1 MGIRSKLAFVVVAA
15 ALVAAACT
23 SSSGQQA
30 GGPSGSSTGGSRP
43 AVDTGAQT
51 TSPAFKVTPGVE
63 QLTITEAKPK
73 TPITLVGADNR
84 KILTLVT
91 DDKGQ
96 AVFSYVPNDYSTFE
110 TGNGKGLPTTDGQ
123 PLKKGTYSVRDE
135 SASPVQ
141 SSGAVEVLGRDDHP
155 PTSLYEQQKIDG
167 VPWQVLGS
175 PMAGHQ
181 AEEGFGYI
189 KMRDGV
195 ELSAMV
201 RLPDPRIYGDG
212 PYPTV
217 IEYSGYSPSDP
228 KSPQPGSMIATAFGF
243 ATVGVNM
250 RGTGCSGGVFDVFTP
265 QQQADGYDVVEA
277 VARQPWVKGNKV
289 GMVGLSYSGISQL
302 YVASTR
308 PPSLAAI
315 TPLSVIEDSWKMVYP
330 GGIYNAG
337 FTKQWLEERNRQ
349 AKSGGQSWTQRQ
361 IDGGDQTCA
370 KNQDIRS
377 QNIDFQELTKGLE
390 FRPPD
395 ADARDLSI
403 LVKDIDVPVYL
414 TGAGQD
420 EQTGPRFATM
430 LQSFTSTDK
439 AKFVLFN
446 GHHPDGYAPTNL
458 TRWLEFLQL
467 YVGKQVPKVNDVVRQ
482 GSAAQFED
490 AFGAPG
496 LALGPDRFADLQ
508 PDQYQQA
515 LARWEADPKV
525 TVRFEAGAADGSV
538 PGAPVGRF
546 EAGFSQWPPKEV
558 QPWTLYFGPDGALTT
573 DKPTAA
579 GADKFQFD
587 PEAGPIGYASA
598 NAYDFQK
605 PTVKADWTQTPDGKG
620 LSYVTA
626 PLTQDTIIAGAGH
639 VDLWMK
645 SDAPDAVVE
654 VVLSEITP
662 DGTEFRI
669 QNGLLR
675 AGDRKVDPAR
685 SDDIAIQQTFRKEDY
700 QPLPAGEYTKVQV
713 PIFPVAAPL
722 RAGSKL
728 RVQVNTPGRD
738 LPLWFFENPDF
749 GNPTAWQTISRSPD
763 QASSIVLPVLP
774 AGQVAV
780 PAGHPPCPS
789 LRGQVCRPYAATTN
803 TAATP

>member
-1 MGIRSKLAFVVVAA
+1 MSARHRIVIGALALGLLAG
-15 ALVAAACT
+15 ACT
-23 SSSGQQA
+23 SSTSA
-30 GGPSGSSTGGSRP
+30 PSASPPGSSGGNRP
-43 AVDTGAQT
+43 AVDTGVAT
-51 TSPAFKVTPGVE
+51 TAAGFTATPGVE
-63 QLTITEAKPK
+63 QLTVTGARPK
-73 TPITLVGADNR
+73 APLTLVGADGR
-84 KILTLVT
+84 KMLTLVA

-96 AVFSYVPNDYSTFE
+96 AVFSYVPTDYATYE
-110 TGNGKGLPTTDGQ
+110 TGSGKGFGSVDGQ
-123 PLKKGTYSVRDE
+123 TLKQGTYTLRDE

-141 SSGAVEVLGRDDHP
+141 VSEPVRVLGRDDHP
-155 PTSLYEQQKIDG
+155 PTSRYEGQTLPT
-167 VPWQVLGS
+167 VPWQATGGPLPGR
-175 PMAGHQ
+175 Q

-189 KMRDGV
+189 TTRDGV
-195 ELSAMV
+195 QLSAMV
-201 RLPDPRIYGDG
+201 RLPDPRLYGDG

-228 KSPQPGSMIATAFGF
+228 RSPQPGSMIATAFGF

-250 RGTGCSGGVFDVFTP
+250 RGTGCSGGVFDTFNP
-265 QQQADGYDVVEA
+265 AQQADGYDVVET
-277 VARQPWVKGNKV
+277 VARQPWVKGGKV

-315 TPLSVIEDSWKMVYP
+315 TPLSVIEDAWKMVYP

-349 AKSGGQSWTQRQ
+349 AQSGGQSWTQRQ
-361 IDGGDQTCA
+361 IDGGDQTCTR
-370 KNQDIRS
+370 NQDIRS

-403 LVKDIDVPVYL
+403 LVKDITVPVFL
-414 TGAGQD
+414 TGAWQD

-430 LQSFTSTDK
+430 LQSFTSTDQ

-446 GHHPDGYAPTNL
+446 GHHPDGYAPVNL
-458 TRWLEFLQL
+458 SRWLEFLQL
-467 YVGKQVPKVNDVVRQ
+467 YVGEQVPKVNDLVRQ
-482 GSAAQFED
+482 ASAAQFSD

-496 LALGPDRFADLQ
+496 LALEPDRFADLG
-508 PDQYQQA
+508 PDQYDQA
-515 LARWEADPKV
+515 LARWQADPKV
-525 TVRFEAGAADGSV
+525 TVRFESGNGAGSV
-538 PGAPVGRF
+538 PGAPVPRF
-546 EAGFSQWPPKEV
+546 EVGFDSWPPKDV
-558 QPWTLYFGPDGALTT
+558 QPWTWYFGPDGTLTT
-573 DKPTAA
+573 EPPSTA
-579 GADKFQFD
+579 GADRFQFD
-587 PEAGPIGYASA
+587 PEAGPIGYAKSG
-598 NAYDFQK
+598 AYDFQK
-605 PTVKADWTQTPDGKG
+605 PTVTVDWTQTPAGKG
-620 LSYVTA
+620 LSYLTP
-626 PLTQDTIIAGAGH
+626 PLTQDAVIAGAGH

-685 SDDIAIQQTFRKEDY
+685 SDAIAVQETFRKEDY
-700 QPLPAGEYTKVQV
+700 EPLPPGAFTRVQV
-713 PIFPVAAPL
+713 PIFPVAHPL
-722 RAGSKL
+722 RAGSRL

-749 GNPTAWQTISRSPD
+749 GNPDAWQTVARTPD
-763 QASSIVLPVLP
+763 QASAVVLPVLP

-780 PAGHPPCPS
+780 PAGTAPCPS
-789 LRGQVCRPYAATTN
+789 LRGQVCRPYV
-803 TAATP
+803 ATPNEPATP